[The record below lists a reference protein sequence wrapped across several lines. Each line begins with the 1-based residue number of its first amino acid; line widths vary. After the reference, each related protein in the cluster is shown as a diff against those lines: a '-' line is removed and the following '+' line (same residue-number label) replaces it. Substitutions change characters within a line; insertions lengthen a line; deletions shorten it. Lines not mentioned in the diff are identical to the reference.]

1 MTLSR
6 LAPGPPSAVP
16 LGAAGGATT
25 QLIEVILLLLVVS
38 TVLAVVARRFAI
50 PYPVVLVIGG
60 LALGFV
66 PGLPVIELEPDLV
79 FLLFLPPI
87 LFAAGYFTS
96 LRALRLKAVPIALL
110 AVGLVLFTTV
120 VVAAVVKAL
129 VPAMGWPAAFAL
141 GAIVAPPDAVAAT
154 TIFQRLGVPRRI
166 IIVLEGESLLND
178 ATALVAYRLAVGV
191 AVGTTSFSLAEAG
204 GTFVVAAAGGVL
216 IGVLV
221 GIVVAWLVARIDD
234 EVFSVIVTFLAPVF
248 AYVPADQLRLSGVLA
263 TVVAGIWVG
272 LNAPKAL
279 SSRVRVSGFAS
290 WQILL
295 FLVNGAV
302 FILIGLTLPGALA
315 RLGDRPP
322 EELLFLAGAV
332 SLTAILARIV
342 WIPTIYVPYLV
353 RRRKAG
359 PAGPVVPMP
368 EPRHLAIIAWAGM
381 RGVVS
386 LAAALALPLEFPE
399 RDLIIFLTFAVI
411 LATLVGQGLTLPILI
426 NRLQIDDGAAG
437 AGQEEAFARYVT
449 SDAATARLDDLA
461 AEWPG
466 HLELIDNLRAQYSH
480 QSRHAE
486 IRQDSENGDE
496 AAEQELVEHRQ
507 IRMGVLTAEREALI
521 ALRDRGA
528 ISDQIFR
535 RVERDLDLEEIRM
548 EA

>member
-1 MTLSR
+1 VLLTR
-6 LAPGPPSAVP
+6 LAGDRA
-16 LGAAGGATT
+16 AAGIPLDATGSGSA
-25 QLIEVILLLLVVS
+25 QLIEVVFLLLVVS
-38 TVLAVVARRFAI
+38 TVLAVIARRLAV
-50 PYPVVLVIGG
+50 PYPVALVIGG
-60 LALGFV
+60 LALSFV

-96 LRALRLKAVPIALL
+96 IRDLRRKAQPIALL
-110 AVGLVLFTTV
+110 AVGLVLFTTA
-120 VVAAVVKAL
+120 VVALVAYAL
-129 VPAMGWPAAFAL
+129 VPSMGVAGAFAL

-154 TIFQRLGVPRRI
+154 AIFQRLGVPRRI
-166 IIVLEGESLLND
+166 VVVLEGESLLND
-178 ATALVAYRLAVGV
+178 ATALVAYRLALLAV
-191 AVGTTSFSLAEAG
+191 ATGAFSIVDAG
-204 GTFVVAAAGGVL
+204 STFVIASTGGVV

-221 GIVVAWLVARIDD
+221 GVAVSWLVARTDD
-234 EVFSVIVTFLAPVF
+234 EVFSVIVTFLAPFF
-248 AYVPADQLRLSGVLA
+248 AYLPADQLHLSGVLS

-272 LNAPKAL
+272 KRASQAL
-279 SSRVRVSGFAS
+279 SSRVRISGFAS

-302 FILIGLTLPGALA
+302 FILIGLTLPQALA
-315 RLGDRPP
+315 RLGGRTPG
-322 EELLFLAGAV
+322 ELLGIAAAV
-332 SLTAILARIV
+332 SIAVIVARIV
-342 WIPTIYVPYLV
+342 WVYPALWVPMWI
-353 RRRKAG
+353 RRRRG
-359 PAGPVVPMP
+359 ERSYPMP
-368 EPRHLAIIAWAGM
+368 DAGHLTIVAWAGM

-386 LAAALALPLEFPE
+386 LAAALALPIDFPE

-426 NRLQIDDGAAG
+426 RRLSIDDGAGA

-449 SDAATARLDDLA
+449 SDAATARLEDLA
-461 AEWPG
+461 AVWPG

-486 IRQDSENGDE
+486 IRQDHSAGDE
-496 AAEQELVEHRQ
+496 AAEQELLEHRE
-507 IRMGVLTAEREALI
+507 IRMGVLSAEREALQ

-528 ISDQIFR
+528 ISDAIYR

>member
-1 MTLSR
+1 VILSR
-6 LAPGPPSAVP
+6 LPAGPPAALPVD
-16 LGAAGGATT
+16 AAGSATT

-50 PYPVVLVIGG
+50 PYPVVLVVGG
-60 LALGFV
+60 LALGLV
-66 PGLPVIELEPDLV
+66 PGLPTIELEPDLV
-79 FLLFLPPI
+79 FILFLPPI

-96 LRALRLKAVPIALL
+96 LRALRLKAAPIALL

-120 VVAAVVKAL
+120 AVAVVVHAL
-129 VPAMGWPAAFAL
+129 VPAMPWPAAFAL

-191 AVGTTSFSLAEAG
+191 AMGTTAFSVVDAG
-204 GTFVVAAAGGVL
+204 STFLVSAIGGVA
-216 IGVLV
+216 IGIVV

-248 AYVPADQLRLSGVLA
+248 AYVPADQLGLSGVLA

-272 LNAPKAL
+272 LNSPKAL

-302 FILIGLTLPGALA
+302 FILIGLTLPAALA
-315 RLGDRPP
+315 RLGDRSAG
-322 EELLFLAGAV
+322 ELVLLAVAI
-332 SLTAILARIV
+332 SLTAILARIAWV
-342 WIPTIYVPYLV
+342 PTIYLPYLV
-353 RRRKAG
+353 RRRRAG
-359 PAGPVVPMP
+359 TPGTVVPMP
-368 EPRHLAIIAWAGM
+368 EVRHLAIIAWAGM

-386 LAAALALPLEFPE
+386 LAAALALPIDFPE

-411 LATLVGQGLTLPILI
+411 LATLVGQGLTLPVLI
-426 NRLQIDDGAAG
+426 NRLNIDDGAAG

-449 SDAATARLDDLA
+449 TDAATARLDDLA

-480 QSRHAE
+480 QSRHAAV
-486 IRQDSENGDE
+486 RQDAEDSSEE
-496 AAEQELVEHRQ
+496 AEQELIEHRQ

-521 ALRDRGA
+521 TLRDRGA

-535 RVERDLDLEEIRM
+535 LVERDLDLEEIRM

>member
-1 MTLSR
+1 MALSR
-6 LAPGPPSAVP
+6 AVGAPPIALP
-16 LGAAGGATT
+16 LDAGDGTTT
-25 QLIEVILLLLVVS
+25 QLIEVVLLLLVVA
-38 TVLAVVARRFAI
+38 TVLAVAARRFAI
-50 PYPVVLVIGG
+50 PYPVVLVVGG

-66 PGLPVIELEPDLV
+66 PGLPTIELEPDVV
-79 FLLFLPPI
+79 FILFLPPI

-96 LRALRLKAVPIALL
+96 FRALRLKAAPIALL

-120 VVAAVVKAL
+120 VVAVVAYAL
-129 VPAMGWPAAFAL
+129 VPSLGWPAAFAL

-166 IIVLEGESLLND
+166 IVVLEGESLLND

-191 AVGTTSFSLAEAG
+191 AMGRVAFSVVDAGTS
-204 GTFVVAAAGGVL
+204 FVVAAAGGVAVGL
-216 IGVLV
+216 LV
-221 GIVVAWLVARIDD
+221 GIAVAWLVARIDD

-248 AYVPADQLRLSGVLA
+248 AYVPADQIGLSGVLA

-272 LNAPKAL
+272 LHAPKAL

-322 EELLFLAGAV
+322 GELLVLAVAV
-332 SLTAILARIV
+332 SIAAIAARIV
-342 WIPTIYVPYLV
+342 WVPTIYLPYAF
-353 RRRKAG
+353 RRRRADPG
-359 PAGPVVPMP
+359 SPVIPLP
-368 EPRHLAIIAWAGM
+368 ESRHLAIIAWAGM

-386 LAAALALPLEFPE
+386 LAAALALPLDFPE

-426 NRLQIDDGAAG
+426 DRLNIDDGAG
-437 AGQEEAFARYVT
+437 ATGQEEAFARYVT

-466 HLELIDNLRAQYSH
+466 HLELIDNLRAQYGH
-480 QSRHAE
+480 RARHAE
-486 IRQDSENGDE
+486 IRQGPAESDE
-496 AAEQELVEHRQ
+496 EEQELIEHRQ
-507 IRMGVLTAEREALI
+507 IRMGVLMAEREALLN
-521 ALRDRGA
+521 LRDRGA
-528 ISDQIFR
+528 ISDDIFR
-535 RVERDLDLEEIRM
+535 KVERDLDLEEIRM